1 MKRWLV
7 FALPLALAACINVGP
22 DYRQPQLHPPQ
33 HWRAAG
39 ADTQPIISGDW
50 WKLFHDSTLDRLID
64 SALAQNRDLKIAAA
78 RVVEAQANLALA
90 RSQQFP
96 AFNMQANAVRNRA
109 TMNGTPALP
118 AGTQAI
124 ANDYT
129 AAGSAAFEIDFWGKF
144 RRATEAARASLLATE
159 YAQQVTRLTLIADAA
174 NAYFNLRSLDA
185 QLQIA
190 RRTLQSRRESLAL
203 QQKRYHGGVVP
214 ELDVRQAEVD
224 VQTAAV
230 TIPGLENQIATQEN
244 TLSTLLGR
252 YPGNIG
258 RGATL
263 ADLTA
268 PPQVPAGLPSSLLAR
283 RPDVLEAEQQLIAA
297 NADIGVAKAAYFPSI
312 SLTGLLGVE
321 SAQLASLFSAGS
333 HIWQA
338 GVGAT
343 LPIFNA
349 GATGARVAAATAQ
362 QQQALQFYLRTVE
375 TAFAD
380 VDSALVAVRT
390 TRQQYAAQHAQVRT
404 LQRTLKLANL
414 QYQNGATAYL
424 TVLDSERTLF
434 SSELSAAQMRQAQ
447 LSAIVRLYTV
457 LGGGWQT
464 PPAASTTTGKSATG
478 TAPQRNVNPR

>member
-1 MKRWLV
+1 MKRWLML
-7 FALPLALAACINVGP
+7 ALPLALTACINAGP
-22 DYRQPQLHPPQ
+22 DYQRPELHPPQ
-33 HWRAAG
+33 HWRAGG
-39 ADTQPIISGDW
+39 ADTQPVINGDW
-50 WKLFHDSTLDRLID
+50 WKLFHDSTLDSLID
-64 SALAQNRDLKIAAA
+64 SALSQNRDLKIAAA
-78 RVVEAQANLALA
+78 RVIEAQANLALA

-96 AFNMQANAVRNRA
+96 AVNAQANAARNRTA
-109 TMNGTPALP
+109 MNGI
-118 AGTQAI
+118 QAT
-124 ANDYT
+124 ANDY
-129 AAGSAAFEIDFWGKF
+129 AIAGSAAFEIDFWGKF

-224 VQTAAV
+224 VQAAAV
-230 TIPGLENQIATQEN
+230 AIPGLENQIATQEN

-362 QQQALQFYLRTVE
+362 QQQALQFYLKTVE

-390 TRQQYAAQHAQVRT
+390 TRQQYAAQQAQVKT

-434 SSELSAAQMRQAQ
+434 NSELSAAQMRQAQ
-447 LSAIVRLYTV
+447 LSAIVGLYTA

-464 PPAASTTTGKSATG
+464 PAAVPATGGKSAAG
-478 TAPQRNVNPR
+478 TAPQRNPDPR

>member
-1 MKRWLV
+1 MKRWLML
-7 FALPLALAACINVGP
+7 ALPLALTACINVGP
-22 DYRQPQLHPPQ
+22 DYQRPELHPPQ
-33 HWRAAG
+33 HWRASG
-39 ADTQPIISGDW
+39 TDTQPIINGDW
-50 WKLFHDSTLDRLID
+50 WKLFHDPALDSLID

-96 AFNMQANAVRNRA
+96 AVNAQANAARNRA
-109 TMNGTPALP
+109 TMNGI
-118 AGTQAI
+118 QAT
-124 ANDYT
+124 ANDYSI
-129 AAGSAAFEIDFWGKF
+129 AGSAAFEIDFWGKF

-190 RRTLQSRRESLAL
+190 RHTLQSRRESLAL
-203 QQKRYHGGVVP
+203 QQKRYSGGVVP

-224 VQTAAV
+224 VQAAAV
-230 TIPGLENQIATQEN
+230 AIPGLENQIATQEN

-252 YPGNIG
+252 YPENIG
-258 RGATL
+258 RGLTL
-263 ADLTA
+263 ADLTV

-283 RPDVLEAEQQLIAA
+283 RPDVLETEQQLIAA

-362 QQQALQFYLRTVE
+362 QQQALQFYLKTVE

-390 TRQQYAAQHAQVRT
+390 TRQQYAAQQAQVKT

-434 SSELSAAQMRQAQ
+434 NSELAAAQMRQAQ
-447 LSAIVRLYTV
+447 LSAIVRLYTA

-464 PPAASTTTGKSATG
+464 PPAVPATAGKSAAG
-478 TAPQRNVNPR
+478 TAPQRNANPR